1 MTENIINFFD
11 AIKQDLVSINY
22 RINWSKFYTSFLVKS
37 RFLLESNYITENYI
51 VMDADNELFVYSV
64 FHIPQD
70 YIDLFMEKTQRISLE
85 RFKIYEPDD
94 SPDISFEYLFDQ
106 KEPDQKLIENIWVHK
121 YLFQEGIP
129 NIKFDLNN
137 YSELE
142 KDKLDL
148 TDALN
153 IYNTIN
159 KNDIIIYLNNYHESY
174 KDFIE
179 KKLIKLIID
188 YPNFDHIFL
197 EISDES
203 INYLNMAA
211 NLPIPFIRI
220 YFAYE
225 INKLFLEVRTTGRF
239 YTLLDLIEDFYNL
252 KFYINLKR
260 QIFSNP
266 NNIINSQTK
275 EQNKFFLKKKSI
287 F

>member
-153 IYNTIN
+153 IYNT
-159 KNDIIIYLNNYHESY
+159 
-174 KDFIE
+174 
-179 KKLIKLIID
+179 
-188 YPNFDHIFL
+188 
-197 EISDES
+197 
-203 INYLNMAA
+203 
-211 NLPIPFIRI
+211 
-220 YFAYE
+220 
-225 INKLFLEVRTTGRF
+225 
-239 YTLLDLIEDFYNL
+239 
-252 KFYINLKR
+252 
-260 QIFSNP
+260 
-266 NNIINSQTK
+266 
-275 EQNKFFLKKKSI
+275 
-287 F
+287 